1 MTFLKDVIMTYL
13 NSLCA
18 KTLKFNDFDS
28 IVGSTL
34 SSLKTKTLIV
44 NDIEGFFV
52 VPPGLE
58 PGTN

>member
-52 VPPGLE
+52 VPPGL
-58 PGTN
+58 